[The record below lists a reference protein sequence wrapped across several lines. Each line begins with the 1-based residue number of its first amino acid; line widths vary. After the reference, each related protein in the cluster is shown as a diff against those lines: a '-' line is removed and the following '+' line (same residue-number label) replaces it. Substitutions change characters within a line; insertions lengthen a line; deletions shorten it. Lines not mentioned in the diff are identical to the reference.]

1 MMTKI
6 LININCRASDFLAAL
21 TSSPGRCS
29 RCRSAWQT
37 RQRAPRREDRS
48 RPSRHRRPS
57 PVAESPYRR
66 SPRTGCGRGSRADRY
81 IARDKVPPSPR
92 PLSRR

>member
-1 MMTKI
+1 MKI
-6 LININCRASDFLAAL
+6 LIIGANEFLTAL
-21 TSSPGRCS
+21 TSSPGRYS
-29 RCRSAWQT
+29 RCRSAWRT

-57 PVAESPYRR
+57 PVAESPCRR
-66 SPRTGCGRGSRADRY
+66 SPRTDYGKDSRADRC

-92 PLSRR
+92 P